1 MWREGQVAPA
11 TDLVPIPVECQHVTD
26 AAQDIADRA
35 VSARITDAGV
45 DPSPRFVAQKGDLLV
60 SRSCNRPFRG

>member
-1 MWREGQVAPA
+1 MAPA
-11 TDLVPIPVECQHVTD
+11 ADLVPIPVEYQHVPD

-45 DPSPRFVAQKGDLLV
+45 DPSPRFVAQKGDFLV